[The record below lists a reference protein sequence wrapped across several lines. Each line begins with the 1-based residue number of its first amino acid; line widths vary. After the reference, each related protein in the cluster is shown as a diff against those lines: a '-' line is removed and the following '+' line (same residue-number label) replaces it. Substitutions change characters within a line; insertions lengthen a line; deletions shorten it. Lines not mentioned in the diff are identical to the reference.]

1 MSVVVICEFNPF
13 HNGHKY
19 IIDKAREYGDVICIM
34 SGAFTQRGEP
44 AIVDKYSRASQAI
57 ANGASA
63 VIELP
68 TLYATSSAQFFAYGA
83 AKIISEID
91 DVTHIVFGAE
101 TSDVELLT
109 DVAKQKNK
117 PETIS
122 RTKQIMKTG
131 VSYANALCLAL
142 GEADNRY
149 SSVLNFPNNLL
160 AVEYLAQLDET
171 AVTPIA
177 VKRTVMHDAETASGK
192 FASASYIRKAIT
204 TGDKAS
210 LKRFMPAAML
220 EECNNLPDIKLF
232 ENLMLYSLLNKT
244 INELSEIKDIENGLD
259 ALIYQSVR
267 NVNSVGELIEKIK
280 SKRYTYAR
288 LRRVLLYSLLN
299 INKHIMS
306 DITSI
311 KTRILAIRKEF
322 KPHLSDFNSKSI
334 ITRNSMISDD
344 FLDESV
350 KLDMRANDIYSL
362 LCGKKFNNYLSQPM
376 LII

>member
-19 IIDKAREYGDVICIM
+19 IIDKAREYGDAICIM

-101 TSDVELLT
+101 TNDVELLN

-160 AVEYLAQLDET
+160 AVEYLAQLAET
-171 AVTPIA
+171 DVVPIA
-177 VKRTVMHDAETASGK
+177 VKRTVMHDAETASGE
-192 FASASYIRKAIT
+192 FTSASYIRKAIT
-204 TGDKAS
+204 IGDKAS
-210 LKRFMPAAML
+210 LKRFMPEAML
-220 EECNNLPDIKLF
+220 EACNDLPDIKLF
-232 ENLMLYSLLNKT
+232 ENLILYSLLNKT
-244 INELSEIKDIENGLD
+244 INELSDIKDIENGLD

-280 SKRYTYAR
+280 SKRYTFAR

-306 DITSI
+306 DITRI
-311 KTRILAIRKEF
+311 KTRILAIKKEF
-322 KPHLSDFNSKSI
+322 KPHLSDFNPKNI

>member
-1 MSVVVICEFNPF
+1 
-13 HNGHKY
+13 
-19 IIDKAREYGDVICIM
+19 
-34 SGAFTQRGEP
+34 
-44 AIVDKYSRASQAI
+44 
-57 ANGASA
+57 
-63 VIELP
+63 
-68 TLYATSSAQFFAYGA
+68 
-83 AKIISEID
+83 
-91 DVTHIVFGAE
+91 
-101 TSDVELLT
+101 
-109 DVAKQKNK
+109 
-117 PETIS
+117 
-122 RTKQIMKTG
+122 
-131 VSYANALCLAL
+131 
-142 GEADNRY
+142 
-149 SSVLNFPNNLL
+149 
-160 AVEYLAQLDET
+160 
-171 AVTPIA
+171 
-177 VKRTVMHDAETASGK
+177 
-192 FASASYIRKAIT
+192 
-204 TGDKAS
+204 
-210 LKRFMPAAML
+210 MPAAML

-288 LRRVLLYSLLN
+288 LRRVLLYSLLS

-311 KTRILAIRKEF
+311 KTRILAIKKEF

>member
-19 IIDKAREYGDVICIM
+19 IIDKAREYSDVICIM

-83 AKIISEID
+83 AKIISEIY

-101 TSDVELLT
+101 TNDVELLN

-160 AVEYLAQLDET
+160 AVEYLAQLAET
-171 AVTPIA
+171 DVVPIA
-177 VKRTVMHDAETASGK
+177 VKRTVMHDAETASGE

-204 TGDKAS
+204 IGDKAS
-210 LKRFMPAAML
+210 LKRFMPEAML
-220 EECNNLPDIKLF
+220 EACNDLPDIKLF
-232 ENLMLYSLLNKT
+232 ENLILYSLLNKT

-311 KTRILAIRKEF
+311 KTRILAIKKEF